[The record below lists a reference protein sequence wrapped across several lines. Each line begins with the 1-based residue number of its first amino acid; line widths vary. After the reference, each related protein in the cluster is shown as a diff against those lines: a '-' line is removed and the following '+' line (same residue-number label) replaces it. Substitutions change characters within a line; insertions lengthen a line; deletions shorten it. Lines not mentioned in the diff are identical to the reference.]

1 MSTLSAEL
9 LRFVGELRLAEVPV
23 SVAETLDAMRAVR
36 FEPRWRPTPQR
47 CPQDKPGTAL
57 GQRLKTPSI

>member
-47 CPQDKPGTAL
+47 CPQDSL
-57 GQRLKTPSI
+57 GQPWDRGLKPSI